1 MQLLN
6 LKGNNIT
13 DADLVAIS
21 SCINNIDKL
30 SGIEKIILAR
40 NLSLRIPQLV
50 EIITKMNEPVIVEI
64 NLMYMINNYFL
75 FLFIIRR
82 GVENPSSEANAK
94 DSKKIRGQGQGPRT
108 KFF

>member
-6 LKGNNIT
+6 LEGNNIT
-13 DADLVAIS
+13 EADFVAIS

-40 NLSLRIPQLV
+40 NSSLKIPQLV
-50 EIITKMNEPVIVEI
+50 EIITKINEPVIVEI
-64 NLMYMINNYFL
+64 NLMYLINNYFL

-82 GVENPSSEANAK
+82 GVENPTSDAK
-94 DSKKIRGQGQGPRT
+94 D
-108 KFF
+108 